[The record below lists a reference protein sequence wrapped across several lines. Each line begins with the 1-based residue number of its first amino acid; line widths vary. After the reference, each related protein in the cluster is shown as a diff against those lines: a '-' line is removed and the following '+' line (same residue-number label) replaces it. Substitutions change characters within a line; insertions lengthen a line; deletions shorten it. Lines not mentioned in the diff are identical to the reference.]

1 MDVTL
6 LSLSELEQLLD
17 RYPWFTLARKEYV
30 LRHRPFGE
38 ADLREAA
45 ARAGIFVLSRSEFLA
60 EITGKR
66 LKPTAPV
73 PQAPAPVADVSPV
86 VEAAPVVT
94 EKAPAEAPALAET
107 PADSA
112 AAPAPEMPA
121 PPRKVYVVGGD
132 YFDKEDFK
140 ALGEAGAEIDSK
152 LDFNP
157 ITATLESISAP
168 SAPAAPSAAAP
179 AAALAAVNPVA
190 GSAGEPASETLARI
204 YADQGLY
211 DRAIAVYEKLIL
223 LDPEKSAYFAALID
237 KLNQTKQQ

>member
-45 ARAGIFVLSRSEFLA
+45 ARAGIFVLSRSEFLT

-86 VEAAPVVT
+86 AEAAPVVA
-94 EKAPAEAPALAET
+94 EKAPAEASALAET

-168 SAPAAPSAAAP
+168 SAPAAASAVAP
-179 AAALAAVNPVA
+179 AAVNPVA

-204 YADQGLY
+204 YSDQGLY